1 MGATL
6 EALRALQEIDLQI
19 NDIKQQLARRETAV
33 RIQQIKLAELRQ
45 TEKEQHDQF
54 LRVQKDTDA
63 LDLDLKARAAHVA
76 KLRTQL
82 NTAKTNKEYAAVL
95 QEINTQKADE
105 THVESSVMELLQE
118 IDRKKTALDETR
130 NQAEQIELKVDQA
143 QQQLQRTKE
152 SLADRLE
159 ALNKRRTEATA
170 ALDPPVAH
178 MFDRTSERYEGE
190 AMARIVRTHPRRD
203 EFICDG
209 CYMTLNLERFNA
221 VMTRDEVQNCSSCGR
236 ILYVDVDG

>member
-33 RIQQIKLAELRQ
+33 RIQQKELAGLRQ

-54 LRVQKDTDA
+54 LTVQKDADA
-63 LDLDLKARAAHVA
+63 LDLDLKSRAERVAR
-76 KLRTQL
+76 LRTQL
-82 NTAKTNKEYAAVL
+82 NTTKTNKEYAAVL
-95 QEINTQKADE
+95 QELNTQKADE
-105 THVESSVMELLQE
+105 TEVESSEMELLQD
-118 IDRKKTALDETR
+118 IDRRKITLGETR
-130 NQAEQIELKVDQA
+130 EQAEQVELRVEEA
-143 QQQLQRTKE
+143 RQQFQRTKE
-152 SLADRLE
+152 SLADRLGS
-159 ALNKRRTEATA
+159 LNERRAQAAA

-209 CYMTLNLERFNA
+209 CNMTLNLERFNA
-221 VMTRDEVQNCSSCGR
+221 VVTRDEVQNCSSCGR
-236 ILYVDVDG
+236 ILYVDVHG

>member
-33 RIQQIKLAELRQ
+33 RIQQKKLAELRQ
-45 TEKEQHDQF
+45 TEKEQYDQ
-54 LRVQKDTDA
+54 LLTVQKDTDA

-130 NQAEQIELKVDQA
+130 NQAEEIELKVEQA
-143 QQQLQRTKE
+143 RQQLQRTRE

-159 ALNKRRTEATA
+159 TLDKRRTEATA

>member
-33 RIQQIKLAELRQ
+33 RIQQKKLADLRQ
-45 TEKEQHDQF
+45 TEKEQHDQ
-54 LRVQKDTDA
+54 LLTVQKDTDA
-63 LDLDLKARAAHVA
+63 LDLDLKSRAAHVV

-105 THVESSVMELLQE
+105 TRVESSVMEMLQD
-118 IDRKKTALDETR
+118 IDQKKTALGETR
-130 NQAEQIELKVDQA
+130 KQAEQIEVRLEEA
-143 QQQLQRTKE
+143 RQQFQRTEE
-152 SLADRLE
+152 SLAGRRE
-159 ALNKRRTEATA
+159 TLNKRRAEATA

-178 MFDRTSERYEGE
+178 MFDRTSDRYEGE

-209 CYMTLNLERFNA
+209 CNMTLNLERFNA

>member
-33 RIQQIKLAELRQ
+33 RIQQKKLAELRQ
-45 TEKEQHDQF
+45 TEKEQYDQ
-54 LRVQKDTDA
+54 LLTVQKDTDA

-118 IDRKKTALDETR
+118 IDRKKTALAETR
-130 NQAEQIELKVDQA
+130 NQAEEIELKVEQA
-143 QQQLQRTKE
+143 RQQLQRTRE

-159 ALNKRRTEATA
+159 TLDKRRTEATA